1 MIKDVDAARPQTEGG
16 GEIEGCLPYAAECGP
31 LQPFSP
37 IKPACKDPPS
47 TCRQKHDATITFDS
61 HLLRGM

>member
-1 MIKDVDAARPQTEGG
+1 MIMDVDAARPQTEGG

-47 TCRQKHDATITFDS
+47 TTGTCRQRHEAP
-61 HLLRGM
+61 